1 MQDRSAAPQ
10 EEARAQIDGSPG
22 QIGAPMPGTVTS
34 LNVKVGQAIEK
45 GEALLGIEAMKMETT
60 IFADVGGEVTEIAV
74 KPGDGVETKDLLV
87 VVTQA

>member
-1 MQDRSAAPQ
+1 MTFALFAAVAAIQ
-10 EEARAQIDGSPG
+10 IRA
-22 QIGAPMPGTVTS
+22 IG
-34 LNVKVGQAIEK
+34 
-45 GEALLGIEAMKMETT
+45 MKMETT